1 MSLVTSLLSLI
12 YLSFL
17 PWYCIRIF
25 LDLPLGTD
33 FQYKVT
39 PSCVTEGDIYTFSS
53 KFRVD
58 TNVDQPVQIKI
69 QIKSSID
76 GAGAWNTVKICPAQ
90 TSADGWVDCAAEL
103 TFNEQQSLSDEV
115 ELYFETWAVQSD
127 GDLAQLD
134 YSKTAVVDFDDIS
147 ATFVK
152 GPVTSLIVPA
162 EVSPCWGN
170 GSEVLV
176 TSHTIKYDD
185 QNVRT
190 VTSSEPASGPDLT
203 RLVLGFPVPSSVTT
217 KAHEQA
223 NPNTVRAVEVALL
236 SRNAVFTA
244 ATAEGDK
251 KSGGHVMIFH
261 TASPQIIEG
270 VEINNFGQ
278 AGNLGRYPLHFHMC
292 GSSEGSVVS
301 KNLVRQSFQRCYVS
315 TKRHMLIFF
324 NSDYIYFS
332 SLPNFRSLF
341 LSSRF
346 PPTK

>member
-1 MSLVTSLLSLI
+1 M
-12 YLSFL
+12 
-17 PWYCIRIF
+17 
-25 LDLPLGTD
+25 
-33 FQYKVT
+33 
-39 PSCVTEGDIYTFSS
+39 TEGDIYTFSS

-90 TSADGWVDCAAEL
+90 TSADGWVDCAAEM
-103 TFNEQQSLSDEV
+103 TFNEQQSQSDEV
-115 ELYFETWAVQSD
+115 ELYFETWAVQSN

-152 GPVTSLIVPA
+152 GPVTSLLVP
-162 EVSPCWGN
+162 SDITPCWGN
-170 GSEVLV
+170 GSQILV
-176 TSHTIKYDD
+176 TSHTIKFDD
-185 QNVRT
+185 QNVRSI
-190 VTSSEPASGPDLT
+190 TSSEPASSPGLT
-203 RLVLGFPVPSSVTT
+203 RLVLDAPVPSSVTT
-217 KAHEQA
+217 KAHEDA

-236 SRNAVFTA
+236 SRNAIFTA
-244 ATAEGDK
+244 ATTEGDK

-292 GSSEGSVVS
+292 GSSVGSVVS

-315 TKRHMLIFF
+315 TELLIFL
-324 NSDYIYFS
+324 NSDLIIVS
-332 SLPNFRSLF
+332 HS
-341 LSSRF
+341 
-346 PPTK
+346 